1 MDTPNH
7 PFGQPEGTVRSFAA
21 LACLLIWALYYGI
34 GGLVHGAPVMPPCAV
49 WDEALL
55 GYAGAYFGLRTA
67 WTAKRV
73 VGSLFAKESNP
84 GLQRE
89 DEIEKMAAAVG
100 VALRRANRAEPIPV
114 TPVAPAPAL
123 EPQKAS

>member
-1 MDTPNH
+1 MDTPDH
-7 PFGQPEGTVRSFAA
+7 PFGKPEGTVRSLAA
-21 LACLLIWALYYGI
+21 LSCLLIWALYYGI
-34 GGLVHGAPVMPPCAV
+34 GGLIHGVPVAPPCSV
-49 WDEALL
+49 WDEVLL

-73 VGSLFAKESNP
+73 VGSLFTKETNP

-114 TPVAPAPAL
+114 APVAPSPVL
-123 EPQKAS
+123 DPQKAS